1 MRSLMPA
8 LAGLSWA
15 RMLREGAVTHPVP
28 APEDPGHPIVFTERF
43 PTTDGR
49 ARLVPARPGA
59 PAEPPDADYPYVL
72 ITGRQ
77 LEHWH
82 TGAMTRRS
90 AVLDALEP
98 APHVSVHPALL
109 ARLGLQAGQPVR
121 LRTRRGQ
128 VTVATRADEAVPD
141 GVVFLPFAYAE
152 AAANLLTIA
161 ALDPVAK
168 IAEVKYCAVA
178 VEALAPDPATV

>member
-8 LAGLSWA
+8 LAGLSWE
-15 RMLREGAVTHPVP
+15 RLLRVGAITHPVP
-28 APEDPGHPIVFTERF
+28 TADDSGHPIVFTDRF
-43 PTTDGR
+43 PTPDGR
-49 ARLVPARPGA
+49 ARLVPARLGA
-59 PAEPPDADYPYVL
+59 PAELPDAQYPFVL

-98 APHVSVHPALL
+98 GAHVSLHPATL
-109 ARLGLQAGQPVR
+109 ARLGLAPGAPVR
-121 LRTRRGQ
+121 LRSRRGE
-128 VTVATRADEAVPD
+128 VTVATRVDEAVPPD
-141 GVVFLPFAYAE
+141 VAFLPFAYVE
-152 AAANLLTIA
+152 AAANVLTIA

-178 VEALAPDPATV
+178 IEPVTSPAVA